1 MPEFLLLCPEQGPSE
16 GHADHVKGY
25 SPPPGWEKISGSKT
39 LSKEDFINLQ
49 LALPLPSKAP
59 RLALGL
65 KQELSKLTSLKLQ
78 PWLR

>member
-1 MPEFLLLCPEQGPSE
+1 MPEFLLLCPKQSPSE

-25 SPPPGWEKISGSKT
+25 SPPGWEKISGSKT
-39 LSKEDFINLQ
+39 LSKEDFVNLQ

-59 RLALGL
+59 GVALEL

-78 PWLR
+78 P